1 MKDMKKSLPLQ
12 VAEYSLLSH
21 IFQQPAFAWL
31 VPFVIKKRNQIIAK
45 NKSNYWMRTQKFGIK
60 VPRDVAKEKIFDDE
74 NSDTLLWDAICKEMK
89 DV

>member
-1 MKDMKKSLPLQ
+1 MKESFPVQ
-12 VAEYSLLSH
+12 VAEYAVLSC
-21 IFQQPAFAWL
+21 ILQEPSFAWW